1 MPSRERRVLLDASG
15 SAQTLGERPARR
27 RLLAALLVVGL
38 LTLACGGGAL
48 AGKGTAVKTE

>member
-27 RLLAALLVVGL
+27 RLLAALLVAGL
-38 LTLACGGGAL
+38 LTRGGGAL